1 MLAWCGVPGED
12 MENVEVVGEFIYRGV
27 IAEAVPIL
35 IEKMK
40 KNIDYQVIIAGYSLG
55 KPYKAIIFISFCF
68 RGWCWPAS
76 VSRTRAWSLSQ
87 PPPSQQHHHPGL
99 RVTSSVHLPA
109 QYSCHQQSST
119 DPECR

>member
-1 MLAWCGVPGED
+1 MLAWCGVQGEG
-12 MENVEVVGEFIYRGV
+12 MQNVEVVRECIARGV

-40 KNIDYQVIIAGYSLG
+40 ENDDYQVIIAGYSLG
-55 KPYKAIIFISFCF
+55 KPNKAIICISFF
-68 RGWCWPAS
+68 SRGWCCPAI

-99 RVTSSVHLPA
+99 RVASGVHLPA

-119 DPECR
+119 DPERR

>member
-1 MLAWCGVPGED
+1 MLAWCGVQGEG
-12 MENVEVVGEFIYRGV
+12 MQNVEVVRECIARGV

-35 IEKMK
+35 IEKM
-40 KNIDYQVIIAGYSLG
+40 NDNYDYQVIIAGYSLG
-55 KPYKAIIFISFCF
+55 KLYKAMLFISFFF
-68 RGWCWPAS
+68 RRWCCPAS

-87 PPPSQQHHHPGL
+87 PPPSQQYHHPGL
-99 RVTSSVHLPA
+99 RVTSSVHLQA